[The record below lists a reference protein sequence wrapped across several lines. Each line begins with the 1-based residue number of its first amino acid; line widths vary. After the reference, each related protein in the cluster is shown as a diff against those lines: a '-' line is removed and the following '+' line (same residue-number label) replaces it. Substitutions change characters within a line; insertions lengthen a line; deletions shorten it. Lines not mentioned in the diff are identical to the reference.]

1 MIRCFH
7 SIEQGHKLNVYDV
20 VPAACADLKSE
31 GGTVCGS
38 VQEVAKSSDYVITML
53 PNNDIVYD
61 TYEQMAHDKVD
72 VDKIF
77 IDSSTI
83 DPNVA
88 KKVQHKFLLFSIHF
102 ILISRFQSH
111 LIFRL
116 GPKIS

>member
-1 MIRCFH
+1 M
-7 SIEQGHKLNVYDV
+7 YDV
-20 VPAACADLKSE
+20 VPAACADMKSQ

-61 TYEQMAHDKVD
+61 TYEKMTQDKVD
-72 VDKIF
+72 RSKIF

-88 KKVQHKFLLFSIHF
+88 KKVRHEFN
-102 ILISRFQSH
+102 
-111 LIFRL
+111 
-116 GPKIS
+116 